1 MAKVLFI
8 VANNWY
14 QDTEFWTTYK
24 TLTAQWHNCEIASWK
39 WWWCGWVFWTEIED
53 SKKIEDV
60 NALDYD
66 LLVFIWWGWAERQYH
81 DNEKYLELAK
91 SWKAVAAICIAPT
104 ILSYSWLFNWKEVT
118 GRDNWEKTQ
127 IKQIEMNWWIFKY
140 EEVVQDWK
148 IITANWLEAATK
160 FARKIVDFLKN
171 LEN

>member
-1 MAKVLFI
+1 MNERISEFENIGYKLNCGDIIRIGRFKFKVRGI
-8 VANNWY
+8 
-14 QDTEFWTTYK
+14 
-24 TLTAQWHNCEIASWK
+24 HR
-39 WWWCGWVFWTEIED
+39 IEN

-91 SWKAVAAICIAPT
+91 SWNAVAAICIAPT

-148 IITANWLEAATK
+148 IITANWPEAATK